1 MARRRHYD
9 DDLDDS
15 LPKPKLDGDS
25 LRESLKILEFIRP
38 YKWQFVLGMV
48 LLFLTSLTFMIF
60 PALIGEMLDTAQG
73 NGRFDWTLRELGYFI
88 VIILVVQGVVTYN
101 RVMIFARLSEL
112 GTANVR
118 RALFETL
125 IGLPVV
131 FFEKNRLGDL
141 VSRLTADVDRLY
153 NVFSVTIA
161 EFARQ
166 IIILIVGILFLA
178 ITNWKLSAI
187 MLVTFPVVIIGAI
200 FVGKYIR
207 KLSKERQKELAETNN
222 ILGETVQNIQT
233 VKSFTSEL
241 AELRRYNYRID
252 KVIVVALK
260 YARGRAAFATFI
272 VTVLFGALFF
282 VIWMGMRMV
291 SDGTLTAGGLLTF
304 TTYTAIIGGAIASVG
319 SFYTEIIGAVGATDR
334 IREILGED
342 REIQVTLDSKEQAP
356 YELDGTIRY
365 DNVHFSYPTRSD
377 VPVLKGLSLEV
388 GNGQKVA
395 LVGASGAGK
404 STIVQLLLKYY
415 DLQTGT
421 ITVGGRDIQQL
432 DTQRYRKSLAIVP
445 QEVLLFAGSI
455 KENILYGKPDA
466 TDAELEVAA
475 RQANAWEFIQNFPEG
490 MATLVGERGVKLSG
504 GQRQRIAIARAI
516 LKNPKILL
524 LDEATSSLD
533 AESERLVQD
542 ALDRLMEG
550 RTSIIIAHRLSTIRE
565 VDRIYV
571 IEDGRIVESGTH
583 AELSIRDDGYYNNL
597 LRLQLT
603 EV

>member
-9 DDLDDS
+9 DDLEDDAS
-15 LPKPKLDGDS
+15 RPKLGKES
-25 LRESLKILEFIRP
+25 LRESLKIFRFIQP
-38 YKWQFVLGMV
+38 YKWQFILGMF
-48 LLFLTSLTFMIF
+48 LLFLSSLTFMIF
-60 PALIGEMLDTAQG
+60 PALIGEMLDEAQG
-73 NGRFDWTLRELGYFI
+73 NGNLGITLKQFGYGI
-88 VIILVVQGVVTYN
+88 IILLLVQGLVSYN
-101 RVMIFARLSEL
+101 RVMIFARISEL

-118 RALFETL
+118 RALFERL
-125 IGLPVV
+125 VGLPIV
-131 FFEKNRLGDL
+131 FFEQNRLGDL

-153 NVFSVTIA
+153 NVFSITIA

-166 IIILIVGILFLA
+166 IIILVVGILFLA

-187 MLVTFPVVIIGAI
+187 MIGTFPVVIIAAI
-200 FVGKYIR
+200 FMGKYLR
-207 KLSKERQKELAETNN
+207 KLSKERQKELADTNN

-241 AELRRYNYRID
+241 AELRRYNFRID
-252 KVIVVALK
+252 QVIVVALR
-260 YARGRAAFATFI
+260 YARGRALFATFI
-272 VTVLFGALFF
+272 VTFLFGALFF

-291 SDGTLTAGGLLTF
+291 SSGELTAGGLLTF

-334 IREILGED
+334 IREILGEEQ
-342 REIQVTLDSKEQAP
+342 EIAVTLDSTPPRP
-356 YELDGTIRY
+356 YGLRGAIRY
-365 DNVHFSYPTRSD
+365 EDVFFNYPTRDD
-377 VPVLKGLSLEV
+377 VPVLRGLSFTVEE
-388 GNGQKVA
+388 GQKVA

-404 STIVQLLLKYY
+404 STIVQLLLRYY
-415 DLQTGT
+415 APQRGR
-421 ITVGGRDIQQL
+421 ITVGGRDIAQL
-432 DTQRYRKSLAIVP
+432 DTRRYRTELAIVP

-466 TDAELEVAA
+466 SDAELEAAA
-475 RQANAWEFIQNFPEG
+475 RQANAWQFIQQFPEG
-490 MATLVGERGVKLSG
+490 LETLVGERGVKLSG

-516 LKNPKILL
+516 LKNPAILL

-565 VDRIYV
+565 VDQIYV
-571 IEDGRIVESGTH
+571 IDEGQIVESGTH
-583 AELSIRDDGYYNNL
+583 AELSLRDDGYYSNL
-597 LRLQLT
+597 LRLQMS
-603 EV
+603 EA

>member
-1 MARRRHYD
+1 MARRRQYD

-15 LPKPKLDGDS
+15 LPKPKLNKES
-25 LRESLKILEFIRP
+25 LRESLKIFRFIRP
-38 YKWQFVLGMV
+38 FKWQFILGMF
-48 LLFLTSLTFMIF
+48 LLFLSSLTFMIF
-60 PALIGEMLDTAQG
+60 PALIGEMLDEAQG
-73 NGRFDWTLRELGYFI
+73 NGNWGLTLKGLGYGII
-88 VIILVVQGVVTYN
+88 VLLVVQGFVSYN
-101 RVMIFARLSEL
+101 RVMIFARISEL

-118 RALFETL
+118 RALFEKL
-125 IGLPVV
+125 VGLPIV

-153 NVFSVTIA
+153 NVFSITIA

-166 IIILIVGILFLA
+166 IIILVVGILFLA

-187 MLVTFPVVIIGAI
+187 MIGTFPVVIIAAI

-233 VKSFTSEL
+233 VKSFTGEL
-241 AELRRYNYRID
+241 AELRRYNFRID
-252 KVIVVALK
+252 KVIVVALR
-260 YARGRAAFATFI
+260 YARGRALFATFI
-272 VTVLFGALFF
+272 VTFLFGALFF

-291 SDGTLTAGGLLTF
+291 STGELTAGGLLSF
-304 TTYTAIIGGAIASVG
+304 TTYTAIIGGSIASVG

-334 IREILGED
+334 IREILDEEA
-342 REIQVTLDSKEQAP
+342 EIAITLESTNPEP
-356 YELDGTIRY
+356 YDLSGGIRY
-365 DNVHFSYPTRSD
+365 ENVYFSYPTRDD
-377 VPVLKGLSLEV
+377 VPVLRGVDFSVAE
-388 GNGQKVA
+388 GEKVA

-404 STIVQLLLKYY
+404 STIVQLLLRYY
-415 DLQTGT
+415 ELESGQVL
-421 ITVGGRDIQQL
+421 VGGRDISTL
-432 DTQRYRKSLAIVP
+432 DTRRYRTSLAIVP
-445 QEVLLFAGSI
+445 QEVLLFAGTI
-455 KENILYGKPDA
+455 EENILYGKPNA
-466 TDAELEVAA
+466 TDDELRAA
-475 RQANAWEFIQNFPEG
+475 AVKANAWDFIQQFPEG
-490 MATLVGERGVKLSG
+490 MQTLVGERGVKLSG

-571 IEDGRIVESGTH
+571 IDEGRIVESGTH
-583 AELSIRDDGYYNNL
+583 AELSMREDGYYNNL
-597 LRLQLT
+597 LRLQMT
-603 EV
+603 EA